1 MVGLSSLNQR
11 YLLQRGGGVLL
22 ATPVS
27 WLLSLEDC
35 HSEPLALWEAGE
47 VRANPG
53 LEIPHTQLQP
63 LLYPLRHPTT
73 HPPLN
78 HFLALL
84 FQKVRISGLPCTC
97 GAPGVRS

>member
-35 HSEPLALWEAGE
+35 HSETLALWEAG
-47 VRANPG
+47 R
-53 LEIPHTQLQP
+53 
-63 LLYPLRHPTT
+63 
-73 HPPLN
+73 
-78 HFLALL
+78 
-84 FQKVRISGLPCTC
+84 
-97 GAPGVRS
+97 